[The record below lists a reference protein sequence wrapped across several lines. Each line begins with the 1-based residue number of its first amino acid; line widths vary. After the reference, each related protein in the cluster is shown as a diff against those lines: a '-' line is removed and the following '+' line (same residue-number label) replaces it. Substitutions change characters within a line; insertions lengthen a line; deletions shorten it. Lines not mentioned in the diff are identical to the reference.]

1 MHRHTSPPLRRFG
14 GHGLT
19 DSRTHRLTRRT
30 PSPATASLLAPK
42 DPKRESQAT
51 TRAHLP
57 TFGALEHR
65 NRPLVSSP
73 LRPSPKSYR
82 RSIPQSLSVSEAS
95 RHAVQFLR
103 YVLLRCRGSASL
115 SCDGPTPRNLSRG
128 VRCMIHY
135 PLYDQ
140 QPAPGSGAK
149 AICLGIPCLRRS

>member
-1 MHRHTSPPLRRFG
+1 MAGGAASRGRCFLGGCGRKTTELDHVKLSDRGVLVIDRGFRCTATPPLLCG
-14 GHGLT
+14 ALTVT
-19 DSRTHRLTRRT
+19 DSQTHRLTRRT

-103 YVLLRCRGSASL
+103 NPL
-115 SCDGPTPRNLSRG
+115 PTTF
-128 VRCMIHY
+128 M
-135 PLYDQ
+135 
-140 QPAPGSGAK
+140 K
-149 AICLGIPCLRRS
+149 

>member
-73 LRPSPKSYR
+73 LRPSPQKLSKKHPSVVVGLR
-82 RSIPQSLSVSEAS
+82 SLSARRPILEESPAYDVHEIIPRLDPPKS
-95 RHAVQFLR
+95 
-103 YVLLRCRGSASL
+103 SL
-115 SCDGPTPRNLSRG
+115 F
-128 VRCMIHY
+128 
-135 PLYDQ
+135 
-140 QPAPGSGAK
+140 A
-149 AICLGIPCLRRS
+149 

>member
-1 MHRHTSPPLRRFG
+1 MAG
-14 GHGLT
+14 GAA
-19 DSRTHRLTRRT
+19 SRGRCFLGGCGRKTTELDHVKLSDRGVLVIDRGFRLTRRT

-103 YVLLRCRGSASL
+103 NPL
-115 SCDGPTPRNLSRG
+115 PTTF
-128 VRCMIHY
+128 M
-135 PLYDQ
+135 
-140 QPAPGSGAK
+140 K
-149 AICLGIPCLRRS
+149 

>member
-1 MHRHTSPPLRRFG
+1 MAGGAASRGRCFLGAAVERLQSLTTCTATPPLLCG
-14 GHGLT
+14 ALAVT

-103 YVLLRCRGSASL
+103 NPL
-115 SCDGPTPRNLSRG
+115 PTTF
-128 VRCMIHY
+128 M
-135 PLYDQ
+135 
-140 QPAPGSGAK
+140 K
-149 AICLGIPCLRRS
+149 